1 MNLFLDTHVLLWWLE
16 KLCII
21 TCDSIFSR
29 YDISVFRVNI
39 DGASK
44 KTTPPKLSD
53 FQACRLYCL
62 RCSLVLKSGDILNL
76 QRNK

>member
-44 KTTPPKLSD
+44 KNNS
-53 FQACRLYCL
+53 A
-62 RCSLVLKSGDILNL
+62 
-76 QRNK
+76 